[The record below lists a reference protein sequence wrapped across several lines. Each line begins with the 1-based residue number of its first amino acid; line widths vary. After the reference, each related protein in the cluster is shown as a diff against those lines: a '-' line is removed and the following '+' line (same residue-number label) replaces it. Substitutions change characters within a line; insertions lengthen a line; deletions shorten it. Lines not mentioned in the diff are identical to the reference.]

1 MAAADVTVGATRSRL
16 GATVR
21 RALLA
26 AFLLAVA
33 LVPLLASNFTLRLA
47 NLIGMHSLVVIG
59 LVLLTG
65 YAGLASL
72 GQAAF
77 MGAGAY
83 TAAILA
89 SRFALDPWLGI
100 LAGIAFAVLVAYL
113 IGLVTLR
120 LKGHFLALATL
131 AWGLIITGVLRNWLP
146 VTGGNTGFGSATGN
160 RYPPLA
166 LFGLELRG
174 DRVYFVLVWGA
185 VLLVL
190 ALTANLMRS
199 RMGRAIKSLRTG
211 SVAAASFGVDVQ
223 RIKMITF
230 LLAAAYA
237 GLAGG
242 LFAFRELYIEPS
254 LAGLGA
260 SIDFLIM
267 AVAGGLTSL
276 WGAVF
281 GAGLFVVFQEA
292 LQSYLPLVVGRSGN
306 YEGIAF
312 GLALILVL
320 HRARRGLLPLL
331 DARLPAAPPP
341 RVRPGLEPLPRRPR
355 PAAGTPLLELRGL
368 GKHFGG
374 LSAVQDL
381 SFTVDAGAIVGLI
394 GPNGAGKTTVF
405 NLVTGVLTPSEG
417 EIRIQG
423 RPMQRRPPHVVARAG
438 VARTFQHLNL
448 VADLSLLENVA
459 LGAYTRTRSGLWRG
473 LLGAERGEDARTRSE
488 AYRQLERVGLARQ
501 AFDRADSLPLGN
513 QRLLEVARALMA
525 DPALLL
531 LDEPAAGLR
540 RPEKL
545 ELMELIRRLRSEGV
559 TVLLVEHDMDVVMA
573 LADRVVVMN
582 YGQKLAEGTPA
593 QVRRDPAVLE
603 AYLGSD
609 AA

>member
-1 MAAADVTVGATRSRL
+1 
-16 GATVR
+16 
-21 RALLA
+21 
-26 AFLLAVA
+26 
-33 LVPLLASNFTLRLA
+33 
-47 NLIGMHSLVVIG
+47 
-59 LVLLTG
+59 
-65 YAGLASL
+65 
-72 GQAAF
+72 
-77 MGAGAY
+77 
-83 TAAILA
+83 
-89 SRFALDPWLGI
+89 
-100 LAGIAFAVLVAYL
+100 
-113 IGLVTLR
+113 
-120 LKGHFLALATL
+120 
-131 AWGLIITGVLRNWLP
+131 
-146 VTGGNTGFGSATGN
+146 
-160 RYPPLA
+160 
-166 LFGLELRG
+166 
-174 DRVYFVLVWGA
+174 
-185 VLLVL
+185 
-190 ALTANLMRS
+190 
-199 RMGRAIKSLRTG
+199 
-211 SVAAASFGVDVQ
+211 
-223 RIKMITF
+223 
-230 LLAAAYA
+230 
-237 GLAGG
+237 
-242 LFAFRELYIEPS
+242 
-254 LAGLGA
+254 
-260 SIDFLIM
+260 
-267 AVAGGLTSL
+267 
-276 WGAVF
+276 
-281 GAGLFVVFQEA
+281 
-292 LQSYLPLVVGRSGN
+292 
-306 YEGIAF
+306 
-312 GLALILVL
+312 
-320 HRARRGLLPLL
+320 
-331 DARLPAAPPP
+331 
-341 RVRPGLEPLPRRPR
+341 
-355 PAAGTPLLELRGL
+355 
-368 GKHFGG
+368 
-374 LSAVQDL
+374 
-381 SFTVDAGAIVGLI
+381 VGLI

-525 DPALLL
+525 DPVLLL